1 MDTSQIALI
10 TSSLFFCS
18 QHLSDSCCLIFYS
31 ILRRDGD
38 GEGKEKIWNDVD
50 VIEVVVVEIVVT
62 SRS

>member
-1 MDTSQIALI
+1 MGRLFLSAGLALLPARP
-10 TSSLFFCS
+10 SLPPLEVCVEADGG
-18 QHLSDSCCLIFYS
+18 QE
-31 ILRRDGD
+31 DGD